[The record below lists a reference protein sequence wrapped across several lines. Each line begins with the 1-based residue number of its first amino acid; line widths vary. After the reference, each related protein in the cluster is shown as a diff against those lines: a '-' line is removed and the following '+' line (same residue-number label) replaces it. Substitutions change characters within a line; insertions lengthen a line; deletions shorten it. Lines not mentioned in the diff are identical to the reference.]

1 MAKRKGSLLWQLTL
15 RLGLAIVFL
24 SLASFYYQYRVEK
37 FILVENIRI
46 DLMSQAQLLRAW
58 LGQAGSRE
66 ERLGIA
72 EQYVEAL
79 KHREEGGQ
87 QIVIVDA
94 QSKVLAANTGDLPG
108 KDFTSNVLAEAMAR
122 GAAEDGIGA
131 MALDQYVVALPC
143 YTDTTRTA
151 VMGGILLSH
160 PLTQVDRLA
169 DLLMLGAFIVLA
181 ITLIIIVLV
190 VHFVLRAKVHK
201 PIQAI
206 FMQEYRIREGDLAT
220 IDAKDPGNE
229 FSDLYAMY
237 NEMVLRIAEQKRAIL
252 DQKYHVALARLV
264 RQAISRITEPLD
276 GILSESRALLEHGSS
291 LTEEDQNTL
300 KQIIGNITQ
309 IARELKEIV
318 VEGSK
323 SATWLQHEA
332 DKIREYKKMAGEDE
346 GEEEPA
352 AE

>member
-37 FILVENIRI
+37 FILVENIRT
-46 DLMSQAQLLRAW
+46 DLMSQARLLRAW
-58 LGQAGSRE
+58 LAQAGSRE
-66 ERLGIA
+66 ERLRIA
-72 EQYVEAL
+72 EQYVEAV

-94 QSKVLAANTGDLPG
+94 QSKVLAANTDDPPG
-108 KDFTSNVLAEAMAR
+108 KDFDSGVLAEAMAR

-143 YTDTTRTA
+143 YTDATRTA
-151 VMGGILLSH
+151 VMGGILLRH

-190 VHFVLRAKVHK
+190 VHFVLRAKIHK
-201 PIQAI
+201 PMQAI

-220 IDAKDPGNE
+220 IDAEDPGNE

-252 DQKYHVALARLV
+252 DQKDHVALARLV
-264 RQAISRITEPLD
+264 RQAISRLTEPLD
-276 GILSESRALLEHGSS
+276 GILRRSRALLEHGSS
-291 LTEEDQNTL
+291 LTDEDQDTL

-332 DKIREYKKMAGEDE
+332 DKIREYKKMAGEDK
-346 GEEEPA
+346 GEKEPA
-352 AE
+352 A